1 MEGAPPDVEAA
12 MAKDDLLSALHLL
25 HQHIAA
31 AKVRP
36 PSPSAIFALHF
47 VPCALKPVRC
57 HPSVFASS
65 FSRKEHDSG
74 HWLFKGI

>member
-36 PSPSAIFALHF
+36 RSPSAIFVSPSALALPHRRSRIRLYLYPLFCEMNAISGTGHF
-47 VPCALKPVRC
+47 LP
-57 HPSVFASS
+57 
-65 FSRKEHDSG
+65 
-74 HWLFKGI
+74 I